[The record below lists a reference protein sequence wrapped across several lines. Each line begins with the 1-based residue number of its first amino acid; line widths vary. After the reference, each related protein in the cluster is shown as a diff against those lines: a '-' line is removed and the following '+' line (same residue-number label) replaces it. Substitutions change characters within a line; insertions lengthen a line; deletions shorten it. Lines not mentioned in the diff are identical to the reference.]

1 VPGKGGAA
9 ARPRTTPRFRRPAP
23 EAVATAALELLRRRR
38 GSPPNQA
45 ELARA
50 VAPKLRDD
58 LPRAALGGR
67 RLRRIL
73 LATPG
78 VRVDVTYAERARG
91 ELPRSCPVCGSALE
105 PIRNTTLDG
114 PRVELGA
121 RCRSCGYW
129 THLKR
134 RVPVRYSFRAVSSP
148 RAPRPELP
156 TGRRS
161 P

>member
-1 VPGKGGAA
+1 MPGKGGAA
-9 ARPRTTPRFRRPAP
+9 GRRSRKPRFRRPPP
-23 EAVATAALELLRRRR
+23 EAVAAAALDLLRRRR
-38 GSPPNQA
+38 GIPPSQA

-50 VAPKLRDD
+50 VAPRLRDD
-58 LPRAALGGR
+58 LPQAALGGR

-78 VRVDVTYAERARG
+78 VRVDVMYAERG
-91 ELPRSCPVCGSALE
+91 TGPLPTVCPVCGQALT
-105 PIRNTTLDG
+105 PIRNSTLDG

-129 THLKR
+129 THRKR
-134 RVPVRYSFRAVSSP
+134 RVPVRYSFRAVSV
-148 RAPRPELP
+148 ARPLRP
-156 TGRRS
+156 DGPSARRS

>member
-1 VPGKGGAA
+1 VPGRGGAA
-9 ARPRTTPRFRRPAP
+9 GRPRRRPRFRRPP
-23 EAVATAALELLRRRR
+23 PDAVASAALDLLRRRR
-38 GSPPNQA
+38 GIPPNQA

-50 VAPKLRDD
+50 VAPRLREE
-58 LPRAALGGR
+58 LPQAALGGR

-78 VRVDVTYAERARG
+78 VRVDVTYAERG
-91 ELPRSCPVCGSALE
+91 PGPLPRACPVCGSALE

-121 RCRSCGYW
+121 RCRSCGFW

-134 RVPVRYSFRAVSSP
+134 RVPVRYSFRAVSV
-148 RAPRPELP
+148 PRPPRGEAP
-156 TGRRS
+156 TARRS